1 MYTINE
7 TKKFKRAIKQ
17 IKKSGNW
24 KKIEPHYNMILDRI
38 KSTGKARFDNPD
50 LNKRYNDHDISGGNE
65 KGTRDVHIR
74 PDLILVYI
82 NRGNNVIDL
91 LHIGS
96 HAATNVGAC
105 NLYSNSSKPSHIMF
119 KIQSKLRLIS
129 AAKLGR

>member
-1 MYTINE
+1 MFTINE

-24 KKIEPHYNMILDRI
+24 KKIEPHYNLILDRI
-38 KSTGKARFDNPD
+38 VKTGKARFDDPD

-65 KGTRDVHIR
+65 KGTRDVHVR

-82 NRGNNVIDL
+82 NRSNNVIDL

-96 HAATNVGAC
+96 HATTNIGAC
-105 NLYSNSSKPSHIMF
+105 NLFANSTKPAHNSLH
-119 KIQSKLRLIS
+119 IQSKFRLNA
-129 AAKLGR
+129 AAKLGL